1 MCSSQA
7 IWARTEH
14 ARESK
19 ELVGFND
26 ANTCAYSF
34 TPRHAAVSG
43 IANLRAMRWGNHE
56 RCVAAGWIGGNAV
69 TALCRPQSER
79 SMEWRRRYS
88 G

>member
-14 ARESK
+14 ARDSK

-56 RCVAAGWIGGNAV
+56 R
-69 TALCRPQSER
+69 
-79 SMEWRRRYS
+79 
-88 G
+88 